1 MFFDILM
8 SYKIEK
14 MKLEN
19 KAIIVTGASK
29 GIGKEIA
36 ILLAKNGAKV
46 IINHS
51 NSEKEAIEVVE
62 NITKNGGIAVAI
74 KADVSK
80 KEEVTYLFDKTIDVF
95 GKINVLVNN
104 AGVMIS
110 KKLKDNTEEDFNKQ
124 FDVNV
129 KGVFNTLQ
137 EADQKLADHGNI
149 INISSSTVKL
159 MFPTYALYSA
169 SKAAVEQMTRVFSKE
184 IGREISVNALA
195 PGATETE
202 LFLKGK
208 SQEFIDKLSSMNAF
222 NRLAQPIDIAKIVLF
237 LASDDSKWISG
248 QVIGANGAL
257 V

>member
-1 MFFDILM
+1 
-8 SYKIEK
+8 
-14 MKLEN
+14 MKLDS
-19 KAIIVTGASK
+19 KVVIVTGSSK

-36 ILLAKNGAKV
+36 TLLAKNGAKV
-46 IINHS
+46 VVNHS
-51 NSEKEAIEVVE
+51 NSEAEAQATVDTIKEQGGTAISV
-62 NITKNGGIAVAI
+62 

-80 KEEVTYLFDKTIDVF
+80 KEEVTALFDQALTAF
-95 GKINVLVNN
+95 GKVDVLINN
-104 AGVMIS
+104 AGAMIS
-110 KKLKDNTEEDFNKQ
+110 KELKDNTEADFDKQ

-129 KGVFNTLQ
+129 KGIFNTLQ
-137 EADQKLADHGNI
+137 EASSKLADNGNI

-184 IGREISVNALA
+184 IGRGISVNALA

-202 LFLKGK
+202 LFLTGK
-208 SQEFIDKLSSMNAF
+208 TPEFIAKLSSMNAF
-222 NRLAQPIDIAKIVLF
+222 NRLAKPIDIARVALF
-237 LASDDSKWISG
+237 LSSDDSKWISG

>member
-1 MFFDILM
+1 MT
-8 SYKIEK
+8 
-14 MKLEN
+14 LEN
-19 KAIIVTGASK
+19 KVIIVTGSSR

-36 ILLAKNGAKV
+36 QLLAKNGAK
-46 IINHS
+46 IIVNHS
-51 NSEKEAIEVVE
+51 NSEKEASATVQSIKD
-62 NITKNGGIAVAI
+62 NNGEAIAI
-74 KADVSK
+74 KADVSNR
-80 KEEVTYLFDKTIDVF
+80 EDVTRLFNQAIAKYGKIDVL
-95 GKINVLVNN
+95 INN

-110 KKLKDNTEEDFNKQ
+110 KKIKDNTQDDFNKQ
-124 FDVNV
+124 FDINV

-137 EADQKLADHGNI
+137 EADSKLADNGII
-149 INISSSTVKL
+149 INVSSSTVKL

-169 SKAAVEQMTRVFSKE
+169 SKAAVEQITRVFSKE
-184 IGREISVNALA
+184 IGRGISVNAIA

-222 NRLAQPIDIAKIVLF
+222 NRLAKPIDIAKVVLF

>member
-1 MFFDILM
+1 MT
-8 SYKIEK
+8 
-14 MKLEN
+14 LEN
-19 KAIIVTGASK
+19 KVIIVTGSSR

-36 ILLAKNGAKV
+36 QLLAKNGAK
-46 IINHS
+46 IIVNHS
-51 NSEKEAIEVVE
+51 NSEKEASATVQSIKD
-62 NITKNGGIAVAI
+62 NNGEAIAI
-74 KADVSK
+74 KADVSNR
-80 KEEVTYLFDKTIDVF
+80 EDVTRLFDQGIAQYGKIDVL
-95 GKINVLVNN
+95 INN

-110 KKLKDNTEEDFNKQ
+110 KKIKDNTQDDFNKQ
-124 FDVNV
+124 FDINV

-137 EADQKLADHGNI
+137 EADSKLADNGII
-149 INISSSTVKL
+149 INVSSSTVKL

-169 SKAAVEQMTRVFSKE
+169 SKAAVEQITRVFSKE
-184 IGREISVNALA
+184 IGRGISVNAIA

-222 NRLAQPIDIAKIVLF
+222 NRLAKPIDIAKVVLF

>member
-1 MFFDILM
+1 
-8 SYKIEK
+8 

-19 KAIIVTGASK
+19 KVIIVTGASR

-36 ILLAKNGAKV
+36 ILLAKNGASV
-46 IINHS
+46 IVNHS
-51 NSEKEAIEVVE
+51 NSEDEAKNTVE
-62 NITKNGGIAVAI
+62 TILSNGGKAIAV
-74 KADVSK
+74 KADVSD
-80 KEEVTYLFDKTIDVF
+80 EIQVTELFDQAIKTYGKVDVL
-95 GKINVLVNN
+95 INN

-110 KKLKDNTEEDFNKQ
+110 KKLKDNTQEDFSRQ
-124 FDVNV
+124 FDINV
-129 KGVFNTLQ
+129 KGVFNTLK
-137 EADQKLADHGNI
+137 EADAKLADNGNI

-184 IGREISVNALA
+184 IGRGISVNALA
-195 PGATETE
+195 PGPTETD
-202 LFLKGK
+202 LFMKGK
-208 SQEFIDKLSSMNAF
+208 SQETINKLSSMNAF
-222 NRLAQPIDIAKIVLF
+222 NRLAKPIDIANVALF

>member
-1 MFFDILM
+1 
-8 SYKIEK
+8 

-19 KAIIVTGASK
+19 KVIIVTGSSR

-36 ILLAKNGAKV
+36 IQLAKNGAKV
-46 IINHS
+46 VVNHS
-51 NSEKEAIEVVE
+51 NSTTEAEDTVLK
-62 NITKNGGIAVAI
+62 ITNDGGTAFAV
-74 KADVSK
+74 KADVSNRDD
-80 KEEVTYLFDKTIDVF
+80 VTQLFDKTIAEYGKVDVL
-95 GKINVLVNN
+95 INN

-110 KKLKDNTEEDFNKQ
+110 KEIKDNTQDDFSKQ
-124 FDVNV
+124 FDINV
-129 KGVFNTLQ
+129 RGIFNTLQ
-137 EADQKLADHGNI
+137 EAHSKLADNGNI
-149 INISSSTVKL
+149 INVSSSTVKL

-184 IGREISVNALA
+184 IGRGISVNALA

-202 LFLKGK
+202 LFMNGK

-222 NRLAQPIDIAKIVLF
+222 NRLAKPIDIARVAVF

>member
-1 MFFDILM
+1 MT
-8 SYKIEK
+8 
-14 MKLEN
+14 LEN
-19 KAIIVTGASK
+19 KVIIVTGSSR

-36 ILLAKNGAKV
+36 QLLAKNGAK
-46 IINHS
+46 IIVNHS
-51 NSEKEAIEVVE
+51 NSEEEASATVQSIKDNNGEAI
-62 NITKNGGIAVAI
+62 AI
-74 KADVSK
+74 KADVSNR
-80 KEEVTYLFDKTIDVF
+80 EDVTRLFDQAIGQYGKIDVL
-95 GKINVLVNN
+95 INN

-110 KKLKDNTEEDFNKQ
+110 KKIKDNTQDDFAKQ
-124 FDVNV
+124 FDINV

-137 EADQKLADHGNI
+137 EADSKLADNGII
-149 INISSSTVKL
+149 INVSSSTVKL

-169 SKAAVEQMTRVFSKE
+169 SKAAVEQITRVFSKE
-184 IGREISVNALA
+184 IGRGISVNAIA

-222 NRLAQPIDIAKIVLF
+222 NRLAKPIDIAKVVLF

>member
-1 MFFDILM
+1 MT
-8 SYKIEK
+8 
-14 MKLEN
+14 LEN
-19 KAIIVTGASK
+19 KVIIVTGSSR

-36 ILLAKNGAKV
+36 QLLAKNGAK
-46 IINHS
+46 IIVNHS
-51 NSEKEAIEVVE
+51 NSEKEASHTVQSIKD
-62 NITKNGGIAVAI
+62 NNGEAIAI
-74 KADVSK
+74 KADVSNR
-80 KEEVTYLFDKTIDVF
+80 EDVTRLFDQAIAQYGKIDVL
-95 GKINVLVNN
+95 INN

-110 KKLKDNTEEDFNKQ
+110 KKIKDNTQDDFNKQ
-124 FDVNV
+124 FDINV

-137 EADQKLADHGNI
+137 EADSKLADNGII
-149 INISSSTVKL
+149 INVSSSTVKL
-159 MFPTYALYSA
+159 MLPTYALYSA
-169 SKAAVEQMTRVFSKE
+169 SKAAVEQITRVFSKE
-184 IGREISVNALA
+184 IGRGISVNAIA

-222 NRLAQPIDIAKIVLF
+222 NRLAKPIDIAKVVLF

>member
-1 MFFDILM
+1 MG
-8 SYKIEK
+8 
-14 MKLEN
+14 KLEN
-19 KAIIVTGASK
+19 KVIIVTGSSR

-36 ILLAKNGAKV
+36 IQLAKNGATV
-46 IINHS
+46 IVNHS
-51 NSEKEAIEVVE
+51 NSAKEAEQTVNTIVSE
-62 NITKNGGIAVAI
+62 GGKALAI
-74 KADVSK
+74 KADVSNK
-80 KEEVTYLFDKTIDVF
+80 ADVTQLFDQSISKYGKVDVL
-95 GKINVLVNN
+95 INN

-110 KKLKDNTEEDFNKQ
+110 KAIKDNTEDDFTKQ
-124 FDVNV
+124 FDINV
-129 KGVFNTLQ
+129 KGIFYTLQ
-137 EADQKLADHGNI
+137 EAYHKLSDNGNI

-184 IGREISVNALA
+184 VGRGISVNALA

-202 LFLKGK
+202 LFLNGK

-222 NRLAQPIDIAKIVLF
+222 NRLAKPLDIAKVAVF